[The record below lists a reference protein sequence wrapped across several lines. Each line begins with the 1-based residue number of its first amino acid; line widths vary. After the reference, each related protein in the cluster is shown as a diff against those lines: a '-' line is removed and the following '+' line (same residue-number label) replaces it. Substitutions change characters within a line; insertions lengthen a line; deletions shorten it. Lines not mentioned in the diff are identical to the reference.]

1 MNNRTMTEL
10 QYQALVLVQA
20 LIGVISPNF
29 RMVWVGIENIVK
41 INIILEAENEEDFDE
56 IEDLRSEFEALQEKS
71 IEYEIKI
78 SINRGELVY
87 PDFSKSVIVFKRRE
101 V

>member
-10 QYQALVLVQA
+10 QYQALALVQA

-29 RMVWVGIENIVK
+29 RMVWVGIEDIVK

-71 IEYEIKI
+71 IEYEIKT

-87 PDFSKSVIVFKRRE
+87 PDISKSVIVFKRRE